1 MDNYQRAK
9 KIVRKKKA
17 FYHHLAAYIP
27 VIGFLMFINIITG
40 DPEPWFLFPAA
51 GWGIGLAIHYFNTFG
66 FPFTK
71 GVMSPEWE
79 DREIEK
85 EMEKLEGFPERPEPD
100 EELELR
106 EFKKLRSEWSD
117 DQEFV

>member
-17 FYHHLAAYIP
+17 FYQHLGAYLAVNAFLVFLGIMTGELFE
-27 VIGFLMFINIITG
+27 GFLVPG
-40 DPEPWFLFPAA
+40 A

-79 DREIEK
+79 EREIEK
-85 EMEKLEGFPERPEPD
+85 ELDKLEGFPEAPEPD

-106 EFKKLRSEWSD
+106 EFKKLRSEWKD

>member
-17 FYHHLAAYIP
+17 FYQHLAAYIA
-27 VIGFLMFINIITG
+27 VIGFLLIINILTG
-40 DPEPWFLFPAA
+40 DEPWFLFPAA
-51 GWGIGLAIHYFNTFG
+51 GWGIGLSIHYFNTFG

-79 DREIEK
+79 EREIEK
-85 EMEKLEGFPERPEPD
+85 EFDKLEGFPEAPEPD

-106 EFKKLRSEWSD
+106 EFKKLRSEWTD

>member
-17 FYHHLAAYIP
+17 FYQHLAAYIA
-27 VIGFLMFINIITG
+27 VIGFLMIINILSG
-40 DPEPWFLFPAA
+40 DSEPWFLFPAA
-51 GWGIGLAIHYFNTFG
+51 GWGIGLSIHYFNTFG

-100 EELELR
+100 EELELK
-106 EFKKLRSEWSD
+106 EFKKLRSEWGD

>member
-17 FYHHLAAYIP
+17 FFQHLAAYIA
-27 VIGFLMFINIITG
+27 VIGFLMIINILSG
-40 DPEPWFLFPAA
+40 DTDPWFLFPAA
-51 GWGIGLAIHYFNTFG
+51 GWGIGLSIHYFNTFG

-79 DREIEK
+79 EREIEK
-85 EMEKLEGFPERPEPD
+85 EMARMSGKKKRLPPTNRTVIERPEMQK
-100 EELELR
+100 R
-106 EFKKLRSEWSD
+106 WSEKD
-117 DQEFV
+117 LV

>member
-17 FYHHLAAYIP
+17 FYQHLGAYIG
-27 VIGFLMFINIITG
+27 VIGFLFIVNIISG
-40 DPEPWFLFPAA
+40 ADEPWFLFPAA
-51 GWGIGLAIHYFNTFG
+51 GWGIGLFLHRINTFG

-85 EMEKLEGFPERPEPD
+85 EMDKLEGFPEAPEPD

-106 EFKKLRSEWSD
+106 EFKKLRSEWGD